1 MIDSDKDRA
10 ADLLGFNSLNSSNTP
25 FESPQEEQLGSKVTA
40 DATKTEGKGSSVPSS
55 KAMRERAVPATQMGR
70 LFGFGSLAV
79 RMALG
84 VAVERASN
92 SISGSQ
98 HQQSYMSDENAERLA
113 EAL

>member
-1 MIDSDKDRA
+1 M
-10 ADLLGFNSLNSSNTP
+10 LGFNSINSSHIS
-25 FESPQEEQLGSKVTA
+25 FESPQEKQLESKVTVT
-40 DATKTEGKGSSVPSS
+40 ATKTEGKGSSVPSS

-79 RMALG
+79 RMAFG
-84 VAVERASN
+84 AAVERASN
-92 SISGSQ
+92 SISGNQ